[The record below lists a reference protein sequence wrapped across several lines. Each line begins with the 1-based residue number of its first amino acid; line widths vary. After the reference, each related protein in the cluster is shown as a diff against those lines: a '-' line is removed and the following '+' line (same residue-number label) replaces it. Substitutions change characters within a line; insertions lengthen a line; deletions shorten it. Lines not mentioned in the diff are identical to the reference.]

1 MADGKAR
8 KQLHIDNLYLV
19 KKLDEDYQKAFYRL
33 YDYLLED
40 TKKSD
45 LDKSIIAN
53 IALEQCMEGMKA
65 QKKPQLVIPR
75 DLKDYVA
82 KYSKGPVYKEM
93 KKKLRNQDYE
103 KLQVGS
109 IWMVFAIAM
118 VLFFLKNLLTKDY
131 LANYAIDAIVACIA
145 GAIAFQNFK
154 IKRRI
159 IRRYQ
164 FGSFYMRVDAA
175 TILACVF
182 IKLVSPSNFDI
193 TYLLLVI
200 SFFIT
205 KKKIKPQF
213 EAVI

>member
-82 KYSKGPVYKEM
+82 K
-93 KKKLRNQDYE
+93 
-103 KLQVGS
+103 
-109 IWMVFAIAM
+109 
-118 VLFFLKNLLTKDY
+118 
-131 LANYAIDAIVACIA
+131 
-145 GAIAFQNFK
+145 
-154 IKRRI
+154 
-159 IRRYQ
+159 
-164 FGSFYMRVDAA
+164 
-175 TILACVF
+175 
-182 IKLVSPSNFDI
+182 
-193 TYLLLVI
+193 
-200 SFFIT
+200 
-205 KKKIKPQF
+205 
-213 EAVI
+213 

>member
-1 MADGKAR
+1 MD
-8 KQLHIDNLYLV
+8 QFN
-19 KKLDEDYQKAFYRL
+19 
-33 YDYLLED
+33 
-40 TKKSD
+40 
-45 LDKSIIAN
+45 
-53 IALEQCMEGMKA
+53 
-65 QKKPQLVIPR
+65 
-75 DLKDYVA
+75 
-82 KYSKGPVYKEM
+82 VYKDM
-93 KKKLRNQDYE
+93 KRKIRNQDYE
-103 KLQVGS
+103 KLQIGS

-175 TILACVF
+175 TLLACVF

>member
-103 KLQVGS
+103 KLQIGS
-109 IWMVFAIAM
+109 IWMVFGDCDGLI
-118 VLFFLKNLLTKDY
+118 LPKE
-131 LANYAIDAIVACIA
+131 
-145 GAIAFQNFK
+145 
-154 IKRRI
+154 
-159 IRRYQ
+159 
-164 FGSFYMRVDAA
+164 SVDKG
-175 TILACVF
+175 LPGQLC
-182 IKLVSPSNFDI
+182 N
-193 TYLLLVI
+193 
-200 SFFIT
+200 
-205 KKKIKPQF
+205 
-213 EAVI
+213 